1 MTIVRLL
8 YLICSSAAAVSAL
21 VASIYWY
28 LSSRPA
34 PQFTESPTAS
44 ISDNPELHILGAQ
57 VDIYS
62 IQAALSEAALLNK
75 KAALWSAVS
84 ALLGA
89 LTFALPLLIR

>member
-8 YLICSSAAAVSAL
+8 YLICSVGAAVSAL

-34 PQFTESPTAS
+34 AQFTESPSAS
-44 ISDNPELHILGAQ
+44 ISDNPELFILGAQ

-62 IQAALSEAALLNK
+62 IQTALSKAAQPNK
-75 KAALWSAVS
+75 KAALWSAAA

-89 LTFALPLLIR
+89 LTFALPLLSS